1 MEYNI
6 NDVIETKKSHPCGS
20 NKWKILRVGIDFKF
34 ECMNCKHII
43 TIPRQKAIKMIKK
56 KIEE

>member
-6 NDVIETKKSHPCGS
+6 NDIVETKKDHPCGF
-20 NKWKILRVGIDFKF
+20 NQWKIIRVGIDFKF